1 MTTPPILRLI
11 PAVTPKSRVA
21 SQLPRRYSLQI
32 TCNVKPNASNN
43 REGIV
48 DVSADRVS
56 VCVAALP
63 RNGEANAAVSRI
75 VAQAFKVPKSDVE
88 VIRGLK
94 SRDKT
99 LSIANLEIGSQSE
112 DEYIQQALE
121 RLRKALI

>member
-1 MTTPPILRLI
+1 MTAPPILRLI

-43 REGIV
+43 REGIA
-48 DVSADRVS
+48 DISADRVS
-56 VCVAALP
+56 VCVAAVP

-94 SRDKT
+94 SRDKI

-112 DEYIQQALE
+112 DEFIQQAHE